1 MNVKE
6 VRKEAKKRFSGICR
20 VCRECNGVACAGEF
34 PGIGGVG
41 SGRSFINNYK
51 ALAALRIKMRVVHA
65 ASDPETSVTLLG
77 QKLSMPILGAVVAGA
92 KMNFREIVSEEELA
106 TAFIAGAQEAG
117 TLAMTGDAP
126 DPLIYPTGLQVVQAH
141 GGQGIPIT
149 KPRDQASIVAN
160 LRQAEVAGCAAV
172 GIDLDA
178 AGILPMRAAGQPVE
192 PKTVAQLKELVQS
205 TALPLILKG
214 IMSVEDALAAR
225 EAGAAAIVVSNH
237 GGRVLDHTPGTA
249 DVLPQIAQAVRGDL
263 VVLADGGVRSG
274 VDVLKMLAL
283 GAHAVLVGRPLAIG
297 AIGAGTDG
305 VRLTLEQISNELKV
319 AMIYTGCASVCEI
332 GEGVLWKE

>member
-51 ALAALRIKMRVVHA
+51 ALAALRVKMRVVHA

-160 LRQAEVAGCAAV
+160 LRQAEDAGCAAV

-249 DVLPQIAQAVRGDL
+249 DVLPQIAQAVRSDL

-297 AIGAGTDG
+297 ALGAGTDG
-305 VRLTLEQISNELKV
+305 VRLTLEQICNELKV
-319 AMIYTGCASVCEI
+319 AMIYTGCASVSEI